1 MTLVCSF
8 LLYGGWGGGGL
19 NQMIFLFLFVG
30 AVVFF
35 LQ

>member
-8 LLYGGWGGGGL
+8 LLYGGWGGGL